1 MAEPWEGLTATLIDQ
16 VDEETKKGDIPRLND
31 KSIQDLKLLKA
42 KLVLNMD
49 HPDAY
54 EYAGMGKQ
62 TSRAGRSV
70 EVCRRMK
77 VLRPVVIQW
86 LEEKGLTK
94 EGILAEW
101 LEDIHAE
108 ETKFF
113 QHEGVVTDERNVI
126 NYAARQNA
134 LVNIGKIQGVYAP
147 EKHEHTGKGGK
158 DLNLMSPAV
167 EALLLKSLSRKT
179 S

>member
-1 MAEPWEGLTATLIDQ
+1 MAKPWQGLTATLIDQ
-16 VDEETKKGDIPRLND
+16 VDEETKKGDIPDLNTQT
-31 KSIQDLKLLKA
+31 IRDLKLLKA
-42 KLVLNMD
+42 KLVLNMN

-62 TSRAGRSV
+62 TDRIGRSV

-77 VLRPVVIQW
+77 MLRPVVVQW
-86 LEEKGLTK
+86 LEERGLTK

-113 QHEGVVTDERNVI
+113 QHEGKVTDERNVV
-126 NYAARQNA
+126 NYPARQKA
-134 LVNIGKIQGVYAP
+134 LENVGKIIDVYAP
-147 EKHEHTGKGGK
+147 EKRELTGRDGEPLGVIILPQKLPK
-158 DLNLMSPAV
+158 EPS
-167 EALLLKSLSRKT
+167 K
-179 S
+179 